1 MGPATLSFTP
11 FPATAPAALPLLSA
25 PTAMHEFLVHF
36 QDDRYPGKTVLRSF
50 ARHMS
55 LSEARAR
62 LLACYPL
69 RAPHCLSITH
79 LAPLLPGR

>member
-1 MGPATLSFTP
+1 MADPTHVPPDIIGDLTGP
-11 FPATAPAALPLLSA
+11 APAADPA
-25 PTAMHEFLVHF
+25 AMHEFLVHF
-36 QDDRYPGKTVLRSF
+36 QDDRFPGKTVLRSF

-69 RAPHCLSITH
+69 RAPQLLSITY